1 MIWPVFQSIGQS
13 VSKFRILG
21 NAGLWLPSRLVHLL
35 KILGPQL
42 KISLHDVAKVT
53 RELIAEICQSS
64 SSLQTLKIPSPD
76 FLDDEEFVSKLLPNA
91 LSCENWIL
99 MEECKHGGNTT
110 NWSKKS
116 RIQSGGFYSLMN
128 CRKLETLNISR
139 CLKLPTQFYKVLSEK
154 CGSFLHTIIA
164 TSSNLSEEALDLIL
178 QGCGK
183 LSRLDVAYCEGLTGV
198 AFEKNQ
204 SRVARLGYLTIVG
217 CRLFFNTDSVG
228 VLFARILTRSSRLE
242 IKIGPVTTGKEKNNW
257 MLLANV
263 ETALVCF
270 KNGRDWDGSFG
281 RERHYE
287 LNSASL
293 IELSRVLCCGSVN
306 VDRMCLAPFR
316 KLVEH
321 E

>member
-1 MIWPVFQSIGQS
+1 
-13 VSKFRILG
+13 
-21 NAGLWLPSRLVHLL
+21 
-35 KILGPQL
+35 
-42 KISLHDVAKVT
+42 
-53 RELIAEICQSS
+53 
-64 SSLQTLKIPSPD
+64 
-76 FLDDEEFVSKLLPNA
+76 
-91 LSCENWIL
+91 

-116 RIQSGGFYSLMN
+116 RIQSGGLYSHMN
-128 CRKLETLNISR
+128 CRKLETLRVSR
-139 CLKLPTQFYKVLSEK
+139 CIKLPTQFYKVLSEK
-154 CGSFLHTIIA
+154 CGSLLHTIIA

-183 LSRLDVAYCEGLTGV
+183 LSRLDVSYCEGLTGV

-204 SRVARLGYLTIVG
+204 SRVARLGYLNIVG
-217 CRLFFNTDSVG
+217 CRLLFNTDSIAH
-228 VLFARILTRSSRLE
+228 LIARILIRSSKLE
-242 IKIGPVTTGKEKNNW
+242 IKIGPVTMDKEKNNW

-281 RERHYE
+281 RERYYE
-287 LNSASL
+287 LKSASL
-293 IELSRVLCCGSVN
+293 IEMSKVLCGSVN
-306 VDRMCLAPFR
+306 VDRMGLAPFR